1 MSSFLMQNAAVLSQ
15 NATVIKNCD
24 DFITKYDRYCK
35 MRRLLQTA
43 TAHTFNYESVETK
56 NQFPAHT
63 EDLKSYNKL
72 QEKKDCWNKNV

>member
-1 MSSFLMQNAAVLSQ
+1 
-15 NATVIKNCD
+15 
-24 DFITKYDRYCK
+24 
-35 MRRLLQTA
+35 MRRLLQIA

-72 QEKKDCWNKNV
+72 QEKKDC